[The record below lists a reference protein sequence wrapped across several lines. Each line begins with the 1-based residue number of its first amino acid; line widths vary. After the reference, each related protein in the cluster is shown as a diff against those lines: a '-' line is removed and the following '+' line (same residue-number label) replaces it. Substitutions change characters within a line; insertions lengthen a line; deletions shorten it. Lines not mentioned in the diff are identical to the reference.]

1 MESIKAQ
8 DIERIKE
15 ALGFQPSEYQNKIFN
30 FVIHQTGNAVIKAR
44 AGSGKTATLIAA
56 MKLIPT
62 RKNCLFL
69 AFNKSVKDEI
79 SKKLANNENCT
90 VKTVHGLGVSII
102 SQNLGKQP
110 EVDDN
115 KYRAYLNKNLSR
127 LSTAQ
132 LPPHRVNAL
141 TEYCDNVIQLLEF
154 ARLNLAQSAREINKI
169 ADTYSIPVNYDE
181 TNVVMSLMDWGK
193 NNTDTID
200 YTDMVW
206 LPNELFMNPKSNKYD
221 WIFNDEAQDYSVAY
235 VKLFIKCFKRGTR
248 FVSCGDEFQSINQ
261 FAGAS
266 ETAFQEMCNY
276 PNTQVFDLPISYRC
290 DVKIIQEA
298 NQFVSDIFAR
308 PDAGLGLI
316 KHKSSLSEIKDND
329 MVLCRTNAPLFK
341 IYAKLIKNNTPC
353 YIKGKDDDKDTM
365 LSVIRHF
372 SVGEE
377 LGKSLDK
384 DGLFPRLYE
393 DMVNE
398 RNRLAENGLDIPGAI
413 NSQSVQ
419 AKYDRIASLLT
430 IADDCDSVSCLINKI
445 ENIYNSDKVG
455 VCLSTIHKAK
465 GLEADNVHILCR
477 SSMPQKSAKTPSEL
491 QQERNLIYVAIT
503 RAKHKLCYVSEQEFP
518 PTRNISH
525 EGDEVVEFNYIESK
539 VCQLYNKQP
548 FQPINNV
555 ELAKFRLKNS
565 TQLDSLHKNDNVK
578 IIQQP
583 SLNNKTNRNDLLS
596 KLLT

>member
-8 DIERIKE
+8 DIERFKE

-30 FVIHQTGNAVIKAR
+30 FIIHQTGNAVIKAR

-56 MKLIPT
+56 MKLIPS

-79 SKKLANNENCT
+79 TKKLVNNENCT
-90 VKTVHGLGVSII
+90 VKTVHGLGFSII
-102 SQNLGKQP
+102 SQNLDKQP

-115 KYRAYLNKNLSR
+115 KYRTYLNKNLSK

-132 LPPHRVNAL
+132 LPPHKTNAL
-141 TEYCDNVIQLLEF
+141 ADYCDNIIQLLEF

-266 ETAFQEMCNY
+266 ETAFHEMCDY

-316 KHKSSLSEIKDND
+316 KHKSSLSEIRDND

-341 IYAKLIKNNTPC
+341 IYGILIKNNIPC

-365 LSVIRHF
+365 LSIIRRF

-430 IADDCDSVSCLINKI
+430 IAVDCDSASCLINKI

-518 PTRNISH
+518 PTRNITH

-539 VCQLYNKQP
+539 ICQLYNKQT

-578 IIQQP
+578 IIQR
-583 SLNNKTNRNDLLS
+583 SSSNNKTNRNDLLS
-596 KLLT
+596 KLLK

>member
-8 DIERIKE
+8 DIERFKE

-115 KYRAYLNKNLSR
+115 KYRAYLNKNLSK

-132 LPPHRVNAL
+132 LPPHRVYAL
-141 TEYCDNVIQLLEF
+141 AEYCDNVIQLLEF

-353 YIKGKDDDKDTM
+353 YIKGKDDDKNTM

-398 RNRLAENGLDIPGAI
+398 RNRLVENGLDIPGAI

-583 SLNNKTNRNDLLS
+583 SPNNKTNRNDLLS
-596 KLLT
+596 KLLK